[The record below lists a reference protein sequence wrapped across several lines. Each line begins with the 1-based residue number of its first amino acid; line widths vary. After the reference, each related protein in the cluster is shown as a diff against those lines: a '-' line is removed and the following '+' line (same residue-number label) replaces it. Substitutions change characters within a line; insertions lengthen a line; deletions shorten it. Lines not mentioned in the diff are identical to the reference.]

1 MATHSH
7 NLRLLLGA
15 CLLASAACGDDVAG
29 DTDTDGGNSTGPTSS
44 TTPTSGTPTSGTPT
58 SGTTDGPT
66 TADPDSSGTTDPD
79 PTEGETGSTTG
90 GDEALTIPQLVK
102 SWVDAENEGRDVP
115 GFPLLY
121 ADNATDLRVSDAF
134 EWTLMSAFLEPITT
148 DDSVT
153 GPVWGSNN
161 DFIAYLGDD
170 WDGSPYYSGSGEQGW
185 MWTNFEYISNSRA
198 NEGSA
203 PEGQG
208 LQMVTWLSDNGAP
221 GFDFDVTDDAAWT
234 AERVDAYIAWHKQMV
249 GGALYRVAWGDDG
262 WAIDTDGDN
271 QRFDATSNTLFRVT
285 GGLDL
290 GTAQDDAGE
299 DLPAGVVPGTA
310 SNCSGGVTPWGTIM
324 TAEENTQFSY
334 GDVESCWTS
343 SNVFIEDGPCDPGSA
358 IAWDDT
364 PNPFSDFTRG
374 STVTNRPTHYSFMTE
389 IDPESPAN
397 MAYDSTSGDGHQKL
411 GSFGRARW
419 ENVSFFVDDTWNLV
433 DGQPIVFYAGDDRR
447 GGRLFKWVSSA
458 NYEAGMT
465 KAEIRNML
473 ADGNTYVAHFA
484 DLDNSDDDSGA
495 EGGVTVN
502 GELASVSNPG
512 SGEWILLDVDNRAQT
527 APNASGVASGTSV
540 GEALQNNSWNNIG
553 GFDDNQTLKLGLFTA
568 CNKIGIRE
576 LNRPEDVE
584 WNPVTGELWIA
595 FTNHTRANALNDDG
609 SLNLDDP
616 DTDIDEHG
624 LSARSDGTGAIVVLM
639 EADAANPG
647 ASMTFEFR
655 TAWRG
660 EDGNGIHAAA
670 NPDNLAIDSEGG
682 VWFGTDGNF
691 SAETQDAIYYLETAD
706 NAADAVAWRVASVPS
721 DAEATGPMFSSDERT
736 LFFNVQHPQEDLD
749 EVPSS
754 DFAAFGELGPRSGQ
768 VALTVAEE

>member
-29 DTDTDGGNSTGPTSS
+29 DTDTDGGNNTGSTSS
-44 TTPTSGTPTSGTPT
+44 TTPTSGPPTSGTPT

-310 SNCSGGVTPWGTIM
+310 SNCSGGITPWGTIM

-364 PNPFSDFTRG
+364 PNPFSDFTRA
-374 STVTNRPTHYSFMTE
+374 STVTNRPTHYSFMAE

-458 NYEAGMT
+458 NYEVGMT

-484 DLDNSDDDSGA
+484 DLDNSDNDSGA

-749 EVPSS
+749 EVPAS

-768 VALTVAEE
+768 VALTIAEE